1 MYPEDVSVEVH
12 STVSL
17 ACTAFGAPAPSVV
30 WNSSGLPSISTNA
43 SGYTVENRS
52 VVRVGALS
60 LVQSVLHVCGFSLAT
75 AGSYTCSAE
84 NYAGTTSVTTTL
96 SLNVPTGIAVAPN
109 DTSVYVGDTV
119 ALSCV
124 SHGLPFPS
132 IYWTR
137 EGEPL
142 RQPVAVNQTRISGGH
157 VTFLQSTLLLCSL
170 TLSDTGLYTCSA
182 SNNHSSARQTFSITV
197 KVLPQIVIYPND
209 SAFFAGSTVRF
220 SCTSYGLPAPP
231 ISWSRDSLDL
241 NKLSVND
248 TRIHIWNETVGIG
261 PTLVVRSHLLICGT
275 VVGDSGNYSCTASTP
290 ERQDRAQFLVN
301 VIGVPPTLI
310 QTPVDVD
317 IVAEKGNSI
326 VAACI
331 AYGNPA
337 PVISWSLLPRFS
349 GTLST
354 EPDSTSATEVINTT
368 DSTVYTRQ
376 LVDDDSGV
384 GMVYSSLLLCPAHQG
399 LLVSSLVSCTA
410 SNGVSSGNTTNSHSF
425 LINVT
430 VEPQVLNE
438 QTDHEGFV
446 TETVSLVCRA
456 DGVPLPEI
464 LWLKDGC
471 PLSRTIEELP
481 RFQITQRVGPGFRP
495 HVLESVESVL

>member
-1 MYPEDVSVEVH
+1 M
-12 STVSL
+12 
-17 ACTAFGAPAPSVV
+17 
-30 WNSSGLPSISTNA
+30 
-43 SGYTVENRS
+43 
-52 VVRVGALS
+52 
-60 LVQSVLHVCGFSLAT
+60 
-75 AGSYTCSAE
+75 
-84 NYAGTTSVTTTL
+84 
-96 SLNVPTGIAVAPN
+96 
-109 DTSVYVGDTV
+109 
-119 ALSCV
+119 
-124 SHGLPFPS
+124 
-132 IYWTR
+132 
-137 EGEPL
+137 
-142 RQPVAVNQTRISGGH
+142 
-157 VTFLQSTLLLCSL
+157 
-170 TLSDTGLYTCSA
+170 
-182 SNNHSSARQTFSITV
+182 
-197 KVLPQIVIYPND
+197 IYPND

-310 QTPVDVD
+310 QTPGIDTESHCTIIFYCTDICYRPLGGVCIYGISVAVDVD

-430 VEPQVLNE
+430 
-438 QTDHEGFV
+438 GK
-446 TETVSLVCRA
+446 
-456 DGVPLPEI
+456 PLGR
-464 LWLKDGC
+464 LHNSSFK
-471 PLSRTIEELP
+471 IE
-481 RFQITQRVGPGFRP
+481 
-495 HVLESVESVL
+495 